1 MTSLSNQQKL
11 FCQEYLKLGM
21 NGTQAYLNVYKSV
34 KKEATAR
41 TNASRLLTN
50 ANIQEYIKE
59 LQEKVEE
66 KAIVSIEDIVKELYK
81 IGFSNV
87 KDLYDESGKL
97 KEISTIDT
105 NVASAISSIKVQQR
119 AGAMNLSLKKESK
132 DKDLDVDIQHLDEW
146 VKEIKFC
153 DKLKAL
159 ELLGKY
165 LGMFKDEAPI
175 INNNIVNP
183 YANLSEEELRK
194 LVGD

>member
-11 FCQEYLKLGM
+11 FCQKYLELGM

-50 ANIQEYIKE
+50 ANIQEYIRE

-66 KAIVSIEDIVKELYK
+66 KAIVSIEDIVKELTAIAFTDRTK
-81 IGFSNV
+81 ISQNV
-87 KDLYDESGKL
+87 RNRIMLQDDKDG
-97 KEISTIDT
+97 T
-105 NVASAISSIKVQQR
+105 
-119 AGAMNLSLKKESK
+119 KKEYFEDNVIFTQTSE
-132 DKDLDVDIQHLDEW
+132 LDETTRK
-146 VKEIKFC
+146 VIAGYKKTQSGFAVETY
-153 DKLKAL
+153 DKMKAL

-165 LGMFKDEAPI
+165 LGMFKDEAPT

>member
-21 NGTQAYLNVYKSV
+21 NGTQAYLNIYKSC
-34 KKEATAR
+34 KKESTAM
-41 TNASRLLTN
+41 TNASRLLRNTKV
-50 ANIQEYIKE
+50 QGYIKE

-66 KAIVSIEDIVKELYK
+66 KAIVSIEDIVKELTAIAFTDRTK
-81 IGFSNV
+81 ISQNV
-87 KDLYDESGKL
+87 RNRIMLQDDKDG
-97 KEISTIDT
+97 T
-105 NVASAISSIKVQQR
+105 
-119 AGAMNLSLKKESK
+119 KKEYFEDNVIFTQTSE
-132 DKDLDVDIQHLDEW
+132 LDETTRK
-146 VKEIKFC
+146 VIAGYKKTQSGFAVETY
-153 DKLKAL
+153 DKMKAL

-165 LGMFKDEAPI
+165 LGMFKDEAPT

>member
-1 MTSLSNQQKL
+1 MTSLNNNQKL

-21 NGTQAYLNVYKSV
+21 NGTQAYLNVYKNV
-34 KKEATAR
+34 KKEETAMAG
-41 TNASRLLTN
+41 ASRMLRN
-50 ANIQEYIKE
+50 VKVQEYIKE
-59 LQEKVEE
+59 LQEKVEK
-66 KAIVSIEDIVKELYK
+66 KAVVTIEDIVKELTAIAFADRTK
-81 IGFSNV
+81 ISKMN
-87 KDLYDESGKL
+87 KKKMKLESGT
-97 KEISTIDT
+97 EIDY
-105 NVASAISSIKVQQR
+105 
-119 AGAMNLSLKKESK
+119 E
-132 DKDLDVDIQHLDEW
+132 DVEFELTENLDEDTKK
-146 VKEIKFC
+146 VISGYKKGKFGLSVETY

>member
-11 FCQEYLKLGM
+11 FCQKYLELGM

-50 ANIQEYIKE
+50 ANIQEYIRE

-66 KAIVSIEDIVKELYK
+66 KAVVTIEDIVKELSVIAFGDRTEIAKYK
-81 IGFSNV
+81 
-87 KDLYDESGKL
+87 E
-97 KEISTIDT
+97 EI
-105 NVASAISSIKVQQR
+105 
-119 AGAMNLSLKKESK
+119 
-132 DKDLDVDIQHLDEW
+132 DKDPITGNETRYCRV
-146 VKEIKFC
+146 EITAT
-153 DKLKAL
+153 DKLSENAKKMIAGYKRNAVGINVETYDKMKAL

-165 LGMFKDEAPI
+165 LGMFKDEAPT

>member
-11 FCQEYLKLGM
+11 FCQKYLELGM

-66 KAIVSIEDIVKELYK
+66 KAVVTIKDIVKELSVIAFGDRTEIAK
-81 IGFSNV
+81 VETEPVVDEETGKV
-87 KDLYDESGKL
+87 KYHR
-97 KEISTIDT
+97 T
-105 NVASAISSIKVQQR
+105 
-119 AGAMNLSLKKESK
+119 
-132 DKDLDVDIQHLDEW
+132 HLDITDTEKLS
-146 VKEIKFC
+146 VNAKKIVSGYKLTTAGISVETC
-153 DKLKAL
+153 DKMKAL

-165 LGMFKDEAPI
+165 LGMFKDEAPT